1 MPNLGCELDAPGAAE
16 PAAPRQDVERFR
28 VPRPKRR
35 PEAPLFHLES
45 DDFVDCYRLH
55 YPRLV
60 RALELAGASHRVA
73 EDVAQEAFARLLAHW
88 RRVRTGSSPAG
99 YAYRTGFR
107 LLQHRID
114 RGSDLDAGDSGS
126 QDDRGERPERGH
138 QPGAEGL
145 VTTRLTV
152 VTALAAMP
160 PRRRACAVLSL
171 VVGLPAPEVAAAMGI
186 SEGTVR
192 KHIEEA
198 RADLRHAL

>member
-1 MPNLGCELDAPGAAE
+1 
-16 PAAPRQDVERFR
+16 
-28 VPRPKRR
+28 VPRPRRR

-73 EDVAQEAFARLLAHW
+73 EDVAQEAFARMLARW

-107 LLQHRID
+107 LLQRRID
-114 RGSDLDAGDSGS
+114 RCSDLDAGDSSSRLGR
-126 QDDRGERPERGH
+126 DDGGESPERWH